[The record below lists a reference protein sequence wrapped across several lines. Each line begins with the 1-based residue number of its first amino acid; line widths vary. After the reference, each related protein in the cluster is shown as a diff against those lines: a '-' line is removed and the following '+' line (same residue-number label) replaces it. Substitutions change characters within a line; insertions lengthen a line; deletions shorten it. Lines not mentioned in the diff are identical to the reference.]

1 MAVSIIMPAY
11 NSAEFIAE
19 SIQSVIAQT
28 YKDWELIITDDHSSD
43 DTVNIVKSY
52 KAQDDRIKLI
62 ELNDN
67 DGPAVAR
74 NKALELANHRYI
86 AFLDSDDL
94 WHPQKLE
101 LQLDFIRK
109 NDYAFTFTSY
119 QRFSRD
125 GSTNYNVIRVPE
137 KISYGELLK
146 NTIIGTLTVI
156 IDREKVGEFEM
167 DNIRYRQD
175 MALWCEILKR
185 GFYAY
190 GLNKVLASYRVVSKY
205 SIVKKIRGV
214 KGVWKVYRRIEKIGT
229 LKSMYYFI
237 HYATN
242 AFIKRVKI

>member
-1 MAVSIIMPAY
+1 MPAY

>member
-1 MAVSIIMPAY
+1 MPAY

-19 SIQSVIAQT
+19 SINSVIEQT
-28 YKDWELIITDDHSSD
+28 YKDWELIITDDHSTD

-62 ELNDN
+62 ELSDN
-67 DGPAVAR
+67 GGPAVAR
-74 NKALELANHRYI
+74 NSALEHAKNRYI

-101 LQLDFIRK
+101 LQLDFMKR

-125 GSTNYNVIRVPE
+125 GSKNYNVIHAPG
-137 KISYGELLK
+137 KISYRELLK

-190 GLNKVLASYRVVSKY
+190 GLNRVLASYRVVSKY
-205 SIVKKIRGV
+205 SILKKIKGA
-214 KGVWKVYRRIEKIGT
+214 KGVWKVYRRIEKIGG

-242 AFIKRVKI
+242 AVIKRLKI

>member
-1 MAVSIIMPAY
+1 MSVSIIMPAY

-52 KAQDDRIKLI
+52 KAQDERIKLI

-67 DGPAVAR
+67 GGPAVAR
-74 NKALELANHRYI
+74 NSALNLARNRFV

-101 LQLDFIRK
+101 LQLNFMKK
-109 NDYAFTFTSY
+109 NDYAFSFTSY

-125 GSTNYNVIRVPE
+125 GLKKYNIIRAPE

-156 IDREKVGEFEM
+156 IDREKVGRFEM

-190 GLNKVLASYRVVSKY
+190 GLNKVLASYRVVRKF
-205 SIVKKIRGV
+205 SIVKKIKGA
-214 KGVWKVYRRIEKIGT
+214 KGVWKVYRRIEKIGC

-242 AFIKRVKI
+242 AFLKRVKI